1 MTNWVFLHAHP
12 DDEAS
17 QTSGT
22 MAMAHER
29 GDRVV
34 EVLAT
39 DGALGVVPDGLDP
52 AGLAAHR
59 RAEHEHAAEV
69 IGIDRIVRLGFADS
83 GMTGWDSNRD
93 PRAFCNADP
102 GSVAE
107 RLAGIL
113 REEDA
118 DVLVHYDPH
127 GNYGHPDHLMVH
139 RVGAAAADLLGPG
152 LRVLEG
158 TMNQNAIAERYAR
171 AKAMGI
177 EDEGFWDPAAVGDD
191 GRPIGSPQSQIRWA
205 VDLPERVIATKH
217 RALEAHASQASD
229 VGVFLSLSSEVFAIM
244 FGTEYYREPADP
256 GPMRNAWPVPSRQP
270 GALRD

>member
-107 RLAGIL
+107 RLVGVL

-152 LRVLEG
+152 LR
-158 TMNQNAIAERYAR
+158 AR
-171 AKAMGI
+171 A
-177 EDEGFWDPAAVGDD
+177 
-191 GRPIGSPQSQIRWA
+191 
-205 VDLPERVIATKH
+205 
-217 RALEAHASQASD
+217 
-229 VGVFLSLSSEVFAIM
+229 
-244 FGTEYYREPADP
+244 
-256 GPMRNAWPVPSRQP
+256 
-270 GALRD
+270 